1 MTSWTTTYFRY
12 STNRWLTWSA
22 ACRLYILSDLR
33 RPLAPRH
40 CNVCVVSPEW
50 LHKFSW
56 WQLIYDWHDSLMTT
70 IMCFV
75 FILTPLPLPYVFIT
89 IKNIVLLM
97 LCCVLFNKIKPIK
110 NIDSTF
116 HWSLNSIGSSLRSG
130 RDCRWGE
137 WITSALFHPQSHD
150 WGEALEQ
157 GTEPPT
163 APRAPQ
169 HWLPTAPGVCVC
181 VCLFTTHCCVCVHL
195 DGLNA
200 EHKFQVLDTILGHTS
215 FPFLKLYSCT

>member
-1 MTSWTTTYFRY
+1 MVT
-12 STNRWLTWSA
+12 A
-22 ACRLYILSDLR
+22 DLR
-33 RPLAPRH
+33 LAWFTDDNY
-40 CNVCVVSPEW
+40 NV
-50 LHKFSW
+50 
-56 WQLIYDWHDSLMTT
+56 
-70 IMCFV
+70 CFV

-89 IKNIVLLM
+89 IHFFVLLM
-97 LCCVLFNKIKPIK
+97 LCCVLFNKIKPIQ

-116 HWSLNSIGSSLRSG
+116 HWYLNSIGSSLRSG

-137 WITSALFHPQSHD
+137 WITSALFHPQSHN

-163 APRAPQ
+163 APQVPQ

-181 VCLFTTHCCVCVHL
+181 VCVCSLLTTVWCALGWVKCR
-195 DGLNA
+195 A
-200 EHKFQVLDTILGHTS
+200 QIPSMDTILGHTS